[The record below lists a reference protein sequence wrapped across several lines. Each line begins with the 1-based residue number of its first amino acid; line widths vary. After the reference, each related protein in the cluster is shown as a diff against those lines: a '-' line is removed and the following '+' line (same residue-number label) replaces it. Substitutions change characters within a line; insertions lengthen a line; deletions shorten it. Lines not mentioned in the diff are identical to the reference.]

1 MATTT
6 TRRKPKPITVH
17 PAGSPEAI
25 ADVRAFAAREER
37 RRERR
42 DELREAERWR
52 LRYERRRVL

>member
-25 ADVRAFAAREER
+25 ADVRAFAAQEER

-42 DELREAERWR
+42 EELREAERWR

>member
-42 DELREAERWR
+42 EELREAERWR

>member
-25 ADVRAFAAREER
+25 ADVRAFAAQEER
-37 RRERR
+37 RRARREEER
-42 DELREAERWR
+42 EFERQR
-52 LRYERRRVL
+52 RKRERRRLI